1 MGPSSRPIH
10 CSMAAFP
17 GMSHLDAVKLAIARQ
32 ATGQLEESALGLI
45 SLGHVQLVP
54 QNRGCIDP
62 CLASGLREAYPHI
75 QFRLHANVRV
85 SDRWAIYD
93 LAGFKLLHSHFVEA
107 ARIHALLGAT
117 AYSAHS
123 GRRDQATLPEL
134 FDYARR
140 AADLFNSPVAIEG
153 QYPTAHNEYLISSWQ
168 EYQTLFESGV
178 PYALDLSHLNI
189 VAQQTGETWTT
200 LVREMLSSDR
210 CLEVHLSDND
220 GTGDHHQRLNRQ
232 PWWFDLLKDINPDA
246 VLFTEG
252 NHLFQRKGN
261 GYGNSTP

>member
-1 MGPSSRPIH
+1 MAPNSPIQ

-17 GMSHLDAVKLAIARQ
+17 GMSHLDAVQLAMARQ
-32 ATGQLEESALGLI
+32 ASGQLEEAALGTI

-54 QNRGCIDP
+54 QNRGCLDES
-62 CLASGLREAYPHI
+62 LAVGLRAAYPKT
-75 QFRLHANVRV
+75 QFRLHANVRI

-93 LAGFKLLHSHFVEA
+93 LSGFELHRAHFVGA
-107 ARIHALLGAT
+107 AKIHALLGAT

-134 FDYARR
+134 FDHARR

-153 QYPTAHNEYLISSWQ
+153 QYPAAQNEYLIATWQ
-168 EYQTLFESGV
+168 EYQALFESGV
-178 PYALDLSHLNI
+178 PYAIDLSHLNI
-189 VAQQTGETWTT
+189 VAQKTGETWTT
-200 LVREMLSSDR
+200 LVREMLGCER

-232 PWWFDLLKDINPDA
+232 PWWFGLLKDIHPDA
-246 VLFTEG
+246 VIFTEG
-252 NHLFQRKGN
+252 NHLFERKK
-261 GYGNSTP
+261 SAIVSRPR